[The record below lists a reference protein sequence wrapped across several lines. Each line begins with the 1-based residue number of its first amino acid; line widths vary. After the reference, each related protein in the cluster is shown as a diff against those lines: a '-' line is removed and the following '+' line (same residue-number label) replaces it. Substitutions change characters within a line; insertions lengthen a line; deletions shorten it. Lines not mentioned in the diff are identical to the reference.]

1 MMKGCSRYVSYQL
14 ARNHPLSGS
23 NKRNICAGIFIF
35 LALAGLVVGAYF
47 YGVSKLSASSLTIQA
62 QTVSEKYRSGSLGHA
77 EVDVIV
83 KVTST
88 GLYDLNVSRVT
99 FELQL
104 DNTTFPL
111 VQASGSTFSE
121 DQSMFYTLT
130 FNSNDALAVNHFSQ
144 AKDQAITVSITAWVS
159 AGMYSGW
166 VTASDSR
173 IWTFQFFH
181 YTNQ

>member
-1 MMKGCSRYVSYQL
+1 MKGCFRYVSYQL
-14 ARNHPLSGS
+14 ARNNPLSGS
-23 NKRNICAGIFIF
+23 NRRNICAGIF
-35 LALAGLVVGAYF
+35 LALALTALVVGAYF

-62 QTVSEKYRSGSLGHA
+62 QTVSEKYRTGNIGHA

-88 GLYDLNVSRVT
+88 GLYDLNLSLVT

-111 VQASGSTFSE
+111 VKTSGSMFSE
-121 DQSMFYTLT
+121 GQSVFYTLT
-130 FNSNDALAVNHFSQ
+130 FNSDDALAVSYFSQ

-159 AGMYSGW
+159 SGMYSGW

-181 YTNQ
+181 YTAQ